1 MPPATIAS
9 SDLPPYQLRPAAL
22 ADLDVVAALIGACN
36 ELDYGEPVLPVER
49 VRQVWQA
56 PGFDLARDAW
66 LAVDP
71 AGRVVGYAHLLQ
83 SDPLGFDTAVYVDPA
98 LRTGEIET
106 RLLAQLE
113 AAARAAAAAPG
124 APKFVTRVSDQNPA
138 GRRALERAGYQRWL
152 TFQTMELVMD
162 APPAEPRW
170 PPGLAVRRFVPG
182 QDDQAAYQTDE
193 EASRDKGYHAPLTF
207 VQWAKRMDLYGERFD
222 PALWFLAWDG
232 AQLAGVVLSFHVPAM
247 AAGWVD
253 HLSVRHAWRR
263 RGLGQALL
271 SQALAAFY
279 DRGVQRVRLNVDAE
293 SLTQAPRLYE
303 RAGMRTI
310 REYDIYVK
318 VSTAVG

>member
-1 MPPATIAS
+1 MTAS
-9 SDLPPYQLRPAAL
+9 SLPPYRLRPAAL
-22 ADLDVVAALIGACN
+22 ADLDAVTVLIGACN
-36 ELDYGEPVLPVER
+36 GLDYDEPVVPVER

-56 PGFDLARDAW
+56 PGFDLARHAW

-83 SDPLGFDTAVYVDPA
+83 PDPHGFDTAVYVDPA
-98 LRTGEIET
+98 LRTGGIET
-106 RLLAQLE
+106 RLLAQIE
-113 AAARAAAAAPG
+113 AAAWAAVAAPDI
-124 APKFVTRVSDQNPA
+124 PRFVTRVSDQNPA
-138 GRRALERAGYQRWL
+138 GRRALEGAGYRRWL
-152 TFQTMELVMD
+152 TFQTMELVMG

-193 EASRDKGYHAPLTF
+193 EAGRDKGYHAPLTF
-207 VQWAKRMDLYGERFD
+207 EQWAKRMDLYGERFD

-232 AQLAGVVLSFHVPAM
+232 AKLAGVVLSFYVPAM

-271 SQALAAFY
+271 LQALAAFY
-279 DRGVQRVRLNVDAE
+279 DRGVRQVRLSVDAE

-303 RAGMRTI
+303 RVGMRTI

-318 VSTAVG
+318 ASTGVG